1 MKRIAALLLALSLHA
16 VAQQGLH
23 MENPLSSLTR
33 AQIKS
38 LETQSQQFSHAA
50 RPAVAL
56 AAKSTLIIGYRGHRV
71 AFGTAVYSPALS
83 KNVILT
89 KWSEINHYYNRLIV
103 TTSQGKYGQATLIG
117 IYPEHDLAVLGTELK
132 LTPIN
137 LTAQSSPELGD
148 FIALASPDGS
158 VRSLGVISVKA
169 RSLRDTDK
177 AYLGVL
183 MNFNSS
189 NQYGSPLTR
198 VVPDSPAAMAGLEA
212 GDIVTSINRKSIK
225 GSNELRNILQKLVP
239 GSMIPINYRRDNH
252 AFSTHVRLGSRPAGS
267 DPSRVSRER
276 MAQMQRMGAVPNR
289 VRYDFPNVIQSD
301 MAIQLDDTPD
311 DPRDDLTNECGG
323 PVTDLNGK
331 MVGIVIARGSRIKT
345 FIIPTQAIK
354 DLLHTRPHTLQNT
367 YSTQRNN
374 SRSQTAR
381 YSKPRRNSRTEKVP
395 PRAIPVDE

>member
-1 MKRIAALLLALSLHA
+1 MTRITALVLALSLHA
-16 VAQQGLH
+16 AAQHGLH
-23 MENPLSSLTR
+23 MDNPLNSLTR
-33 AQIKS
+33 TQIKS
-38 LETQSQQFSHAA
+38 LETQSQQFLHAA
-50 RPAVAL
+50 RPAVAQ
-56 AAKSTLIIGYRGHRV
+56 AAKSTIIIDYRGHRL
-71 AFGTAVYSPALS
+71 AFGTAVYSPSLS

-89 KWSEINHYYNRLIV
+89 KWSEINHYYKRLIV
-103 TTSQGKYGQATLIG
+103 TTSQGKYGQASLIG
-117 IYPEHDLAVLGTELK
+117 IYPEHDLAVLGTNIK

-137 LTAQSSPELGD
+137 LRTPSSLKLGD

-158 VRSLGVISVKA
+158 VRSLGVVSVKA

-177 AYLGVL
+177 AYLGVR

-212 GDIVTSINRKSIK
+212 GDIVTSINQKSIK
-225 GSNELRNILQKLVP
+225 GSTELRNILQKLVP
-239 GSMIPINYRRDNH
+239 GSMIPINYRRDNR

-276 MAQMQRMGAVPNR
+276 MEQMQRMGAVPNR

-301 MAIQLDDTPD
+301 MAIQPDDTPD

-323 PVTDLNGK
+323 PVMDLNGK

-345 FIIPTQAIK
+345 FIIPALTIK
-354 DLLHTRPHTLQNT
+354 NLLHTRPHTLQNT
-367 YSTQRNN
+367 YSTQRNS

-381 YSKPRRNSRTEKVP
+381 YSKAQKNSRTQKIP